1 MSRSLSSLVKRR
13 RTIETTQKITN
24 AMKLVSMS
32 KLQRYRSR
40 MVSYDPIY
48 NHVMNIPKEETECT
62 KPKLFVAFV
71 PDLGLVS
78 AYPRNLLHEIAK
90 LNDAKLIVIGSQSF
104 EKFESLENLE
114 LMNQRTS
121 SENID
126 FEMIRDFI
134 AKYEEDYDLFC
145 MVPEVSIS
153 AKLEFKIVNTCYK
166 LKQEYDMVYEPDY
179 KTANTAFKRVF
190 LEAVVIDAYYQS
202 KVAEYT
208 MRRVAMEQ
216 ATENADEMLYDLK
229 LQYNRLRQEKIT
241 EEIAD
246 LTQAED

>member
-13 RTIETTQKITN
+13 KTIETTQKITN

-40 MVSYDPIY
+40 MLAYNPIY
-48 NHVMNIPKEETECT
+48 QHILNLPKEAVDCKKE
-62 KPKLFVAFV
+62 KLYLGFV

-78 AYPRNLLHEIAK
+78 AYPRNLLHEVEK
-90 LNDAKLIVIGSQSF
+90 FENDKLIIIGSQSF
-104 EKFESLENLE
+104 EKFERLDNIE
-114 LMNQRTS
+114 LLNNRVS

-126 FEMIRDFI
+126 FDMIRDFI
-134 AKYEEDYDLFC
+134 QRFGNDYEIYCL
-145 MVPEVSIS
+145 VPVVSIS
-153 AKLEFKIVNTCYK
+153 SKIHFKTIDTCYRLSK
-166 LKQEYDMVYEPDY
+166 EYDMLFEPDY
-179 KTANTAFKRVF
+179 ETANKAFKRVF
-190 LEAVVIDAYYQS
+190 LEATLIDAYYQS

-216 ATENADEMLYDLK
+216 ATENADQMLYQLK